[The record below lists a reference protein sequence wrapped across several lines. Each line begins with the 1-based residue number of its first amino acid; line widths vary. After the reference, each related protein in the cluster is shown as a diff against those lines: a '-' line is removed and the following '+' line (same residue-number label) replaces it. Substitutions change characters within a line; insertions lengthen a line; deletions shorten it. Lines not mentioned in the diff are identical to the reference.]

1 MALIGLKKLEHR
13 SAMAT
18 VAAKAMAVAAAV
30 SGDNLSGEEDGGI
43 IIMPKEIKVNDT
55 NMKNMTTN
63 DQQW

>member
-18 VAAKAMAVAAAV
+18 AAAKAIAVAAAV
-30 SGDNLSGEEDGGI
+30 SGDNLSGDEDGGI
-43 IIMPKEIKVNDT
+43 IIMPNEIKVNDT
-55 NMKNMTTN
+55 NIKNKTTN